1 MDVTNKEQSM
11 TKIAAMAVATFAGL
25 ALAGCGGGSGGAT
38 PSQAVAPAPVA
49 ETSAPVLKPIPVKST
64 SYGNAKD
71 MGLEPVT
78 LPDEARYADAYT
90 RADFKQNGTIML
102 FTAQITYDA
111 HLPESQ
117 ATPSVFAFY
126 SQTASG
132 GWKKEAGMIDT
143 AVGCIHP
150 RKAVVADFN
159 NDGKPDVFVACTGYD
174 GAPWNGESNFMVL
187 SSASGVYVSKA
198 VPSTAG
204 FFHSAT
210 AADFNNDG
218 KIDVLVTDTR
228 SAGKA
233 RMFLGKG
240 DGTFIEDTMK
250 LPAAIGA
257 YQLYTVE
264 STDVDGD
271 GRIDLLFGGDE
282 SMGNTTAVV
291 ILGDGTGNYTTSR
304 IVALP
309 GDPQNQTVLDFVVK
323 NGVIYVDRTASAG
336 PLFYNTKTIQKID
349 FMTLASSTPY
359 SVTGQGWVKWL
370 IPTATG
376 VTSDDARNPASAK

>member
-1 MDVTNKEQSM
+1 VT
-11 TKIAAMAVATFAGL
+11 
-25 ALAGCGGGSGGAT
+25 
-38 PSQAVAPAPVA
+38 
-49 ETSAPVLKPIPVKST
+49 KPILVKST

-71 MGLEPVT
+71 MGFDPVT
-78 LPDEARYADAYT
+78 LPEDAKYADAYI
-90 RADFKQNGTIML
+90 RADFKQNGTVML
-102 FTAQITYDA
+102 FTAQITYDV

-132 GWKKEAGMIDT
+132 GWQKEAGMIGT

-150 RKAVVADFN
+150 RKALVADFN

-187 SSASGVYVSKA
+187 STASGVYVSKA
-198 VPSTAG
+198 IPDTAG

-218 KIDVLVTDTR
+218 KIDVIATDTR
-228 SAGKA
+228 SGGKA
-233 RMFLGKG
+233 RMFMGNG
-240 DGTFIEDTMK
+240 DGTFTEDATK
-250 LPAAIGA
+250 LPAAIST

-264 STDVDGD
+264 ATDVDGD
-271 GRIDLLFGGDE
+271 GKIDLLFGGDE
-282 SMGNTTAVV
+282 SMGNTAAVV
-291 ILGDGTGNYTTSR
+291 AVGDGTGNYTTSR

-309 GDPQNQTVLDFVVK
+309 GDAQNQSVLDFVVK

-336 PLFYNTKTIQKID
+336 PMFYNTKAIQKID
-349 FMTLASSTPY
+349 FATLTSSTPY
-359 SVTGQGWVKWL
+359 SVAGQGWVKWL
-370 IPTATG
+370 IPTAAG
-376 VTSDDARNPASAK
+376 VASDNARNPASANY